1 MAYDIGARVFDR
13 AAAYGAGNA
22 ELILGRAL
30 KGKDEAVIVTKVGY
44 FGDPETRKIAPED
57 ASAAAIRTS
66 IDNSRQ
72 RLQRD
77 CIDVALLHINEYPI
91 ERAGE
96 VFDTLGLLRQEGKIG
111 GFGWSTD
118 HRERLAAYAPREGF
132 VAVESDFNVF
142 TPANQLMAVAACED
156 AAAHFGKTGIR
167 VRGRSIT

>member
-1 MAYDIGARVFDR
+1 MQMMELWDGRSVPRIGIGTWAAGGPARWRDTATIYGEVDDIRSQAALAMAYDIGARVFDT

-22 ELILGRAL
+22 ELILGQAL

-77 CIDVALLHINEYPI
+77 FIDVVLLHINEYSI

-118 HRERLAAYAPREGF
+118 HRE
-132 VAVESDFNVF
+132 
-142 TPANQLMAVAACED
+142 PA
-156 AAAHFGKTGIR
+156 
-167 VRGRSIT
+167 